1 MLRKSSSVLDF
12 VLSVLLLSSCTS
24 DLHAGMTCL
33 NKLLSF
39 VLLSD
44 GVGVCGVVFGDVGLL
59 VRYSIHVGGDVCCCV
74 VSVCCGVVFGIVVV
88 GVTVCLFVVVVGWFI
103 FGVVVVCVAVCLFV
117 FVLSVVV
124 CRILAYDRVV

>member
-59 VRYSIHVGGDVCCCV
+59 ARYFIHVGGDVCCCV
-74 VSVCCGVVFGIVVV
+74 VSVCCGVVFVVV